1 MLELLAN
8 LAVIGVFAVP
18 GLILMYLVK
27 AAGEDAL
34 RDYADELNRKGATK

>member
-27 AAGEDAL
+27 SAGEDAL
-34 RDYADELNRKGATK
+34 RDYADELRQKGASK

>member
-1 MLELLAN
+1 MLELFAN

>member
-1 MLELLAN
+1 MLELIAN

-18 GLILMYLVK
+18 GLVLMYLVK
-27 AAGEDAL
+27 SAGEDAL

>member
-8 LAVIGVFAVP
+8 IAVIGVFAVP
-18 GLILMYLVK
+18 GLVLMYLVK
-27 AAGEDAL
+27 SAGEDAL

>member
-8 LAVIGVFAVP
+8 LAVIGIFAVP

>member
-18 GLILMYLVK
+18 GLVLMYLVK
-27 AAGEDAL
+27 SAGEDAL

>member
-1 MLELLAN
+1 MLELIAN
-8 LAVIGVFAVP
+8 LAVIGIFAVP

>member
-8 LAVIGVFAVP
+8 IAVVGVFAVP